1 MYTLTMCC
9 SQVTI
14 LNKGVTLD
22 LLEVPLDKELI
33 HLEEWRF
40 RLRQQASTKACLVCL
55 RSIKISRVAE
65 MN

>member
-1 MYTLTMCC
+1 MLTMCC

-22 LLEVPLDKELI
+22 LLEVPLNKELI

-40 RLRQQASTKACLVCL
+40 RLREEASAKACLICL
-55 RSIKISRVAE
+55 RSIKICRVAE
-65 MN
+65 VN